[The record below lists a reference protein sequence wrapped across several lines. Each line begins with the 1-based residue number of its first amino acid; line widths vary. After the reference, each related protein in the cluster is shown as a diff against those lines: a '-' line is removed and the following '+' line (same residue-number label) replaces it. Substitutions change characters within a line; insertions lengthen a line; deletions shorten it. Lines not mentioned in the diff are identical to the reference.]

1 MYTNKQDFF
10 FRMRQLS
17 PLTDPEVAE
26 IARKHNKLPSQV
38 LLRFLIQYGVAV
50 IPKSTNIERIKQNF
64 DVSI

>member
-1 MYTNKQDFF
+1 
-10 FRMRQLS
+10 MRQLS